1 MRDYHR
7 REEDKR
13 MTVQSAPGKMTYQDL
28 LRLPEDRLRH
38 ELIEGEHIVSPSP
51 ILRHQQIAFNLA
63 FAIETFV
70 RPRALGKVFM
80 APLDVLFSQL
90 DVVEPDVLYV
100 SQANAHRL
108 RERYVEGAP
117 DLAVEVLSPSSA
129 RIDRVKKL
137 RLYERHGVREY
148 WIADPA
154 ANTLEVYRLTAGGR
168 LALEASLSHAAGDVL
183 ETPLLAGLR
192 IALSEIFG

>member
-1 MRDYHR
+1 
-7 REEDKR
+7 
-13 MTVQSAPGKMTYQDL
+13 MTVRSAPSRMTYQDL

-38 ELIEGEHIVSPSP
+38 ELIEGEHIVSAAPT
-51 ILRHQQIAFNLA
+51 LRHQLVAFNLA
-63 FAIETFV
+63 FAISAFV

-80 APLDVLFSQL
+80 APVDVLFSQF

-100 SQANAHRL
+100 SKTNAPRL

-117 DLAVEVLSPSSA
+117 DLAIEVLSPSSA
-129 RIDRVKKL
+129 RIDKVRKL

-148 WIADPA
+148 WLADPA
-154 ANTLEVYRLTAGGR
+154 TDTLEVYRLTARGG
-168 LALEASLSHAAGDVL
+168 LALQASLSHAAGDVL

>member
-1 MRDYHR
+1 
-7 REEDKR
+7 
-13 MTVQSAPGKMTYQDL
+13 MTVHSAPGKMTYQDL

-51 ILRHQQIAFNLA
+51 TMRHQDVAFNLA
-63 FAIETFV
+63 FAIASFI

-100 SQANAHRL
+100 SKDNAHRL
-108 RERYVEGAP
+108 QERYVEGAP

-129 RIDRVKKL
+129 RIDRVEKL
-137 RLYERHGVREY
+137 HLYEKHGVREY
-148 WIADPA
+148 WLVDPA
-154 ANTLEVYRLTAGGR
+154 ADTLEVYRLTAGGR
-168 LALEASLSHAAGDVL
+168 LALEVTLAYAAGDVL

-192 IALSEIFG
+192 IESSEIFG

>member
-1 MRDYHR
+1 
-7 REEDKR
+7 
-13 MTVQSAPGKMTYQDL
+13 MTVHSAPTKMTYQDL

-38 ELIEGEHIVSPSP
+38 ELIEGEHIVSPAP
-51 ILRHQQIAFNLA
+51 TLRHQDVALNLA
-63 FAIETFV
+63 VALVAFV

-100 SQANAHRL
+100 SKANAHRL

-137 RLYERHGVREY
+137 RLYEKHGVREY
-148 WIADPA
+148 WLADPA
-154 ANTLEVYRLTAGGR
+154 ADTLEVYRLTAGGR
-168 LALEASLSHAAGDVL
+168 LALEVTLSHAAGDVL
-183 ETPLLAGLR
+183 KTPLLAGLR
-192 IALSEIFG
+192 IESSEIFG